1 MGKAIQDLLNEH
13 EAILHVFT
21 ILDKMLTASS
31 VDEERDLNF
40 ADELVH
46 FLTIF
51 ADKCH
56 HGKEEGILF
65 KELENRGVPNEGGPI
80 GMMLH
85 EHVLG
90 RQLIASMREAL
101 SSADLEAFKTH
112 AVEYRDLLR
121 QHIQKENM
129 VLFRLADQI
138 ISDERQAE
146 LFEQFEAHEENVIG
160 HGVHEQLHAQIHAW
174 EKLYSLGI

>member
-21 ILDKMLTASS
+21 ILDKMLTSS
-31 VDEERDLNF
+31 NADEVRDLNF
-40 ADELVH
+40 ASELVH
-46 FLTIF
+46 FLRIF
-51 ADKCH
+51 ADQCH

-65 KELENRGVPNEGGPI
+65 KELESRGVPNKGGPI
-80 GMMLH
+80 GVMLQ

-90 RQLIASMREAL
+90 RQIIALMSEAVL
-101 SSADLEAFKTH
+101 NADLAAFKLQ

-121 QHIQKENM
+121 QHIQKENA

-138 ISDERQAE
+138 ISEEKQAE

-174 EKLYSLGI
+174 EILYHS

>member
-1 MGKAIQDLLNEH
+1 MGKATQDLLNEH
-13 EAILHVFT
+13 EAILHVFS
-21 ILDKMLTASS
+21 ILDKMLISS
-31 VDEERDLNF
+31 RNDEERDLNF
-40 ADELVH
+40 ADELVN
-46 FLTIF
+46 FLSIF

-65 KELENRGVPNEGGPI
+65 KELEDRGVPNQGGPI
-80 GMMLH
+80 GVMLQ

-90 RQLIASMREAL
+90 RQLIALMREAL
-101 SSADLEAFKTH
+101 QGADMETFKIH

-121 QHIQKENM
+121 QHIQKENV

-138 ISDERQAE
+138 ISDEKQAE
-146 LFEQFEAHEENVIG
+146 LFERFEEHEENVIG

-174 EKLYSLGI
+174 ETLYQL

>member
-1 MGKAIQDLLNEH
+1 MGKATQDLLNEH

-21 ILDKMLTASS
+21 ILEKMLTSS
-31 VDEERDLNF
+31 KVDEERDLNF

-51 ADKCH
+51 ADQCH

-65 KELENRGVPNEGGPI
+65 KELESRGVPNEGGPI
-80 GMMLH
+80 GVMLH

-90 RQLIASMREAL
+90 RQFIALMREAVQ
-101 SSADLEAFKTH
+101 SADLEAFKIH

-129 VLFRLADQI
+129 ILFRLADQI
-138 ISDERQAE
+138 ISDEKQAD
-146 LFEQFEAHEENVIG
+146 LFEKFEAHEENVIG

-174 EKLYSLGI
+174 EILYSN

>member
-1 MGKAIQDLLNEH
+1 MGRAIQDLLNEH

-21 ILDKMLTASS
+21 ILDKMLTSS
-31 VDEERDLNF
+31 NADEERDLNF

-46 FLTIF
+46 FLKVF
-51 ADKCH
+51 ADQCH
-56 HGKEEGILF
+56 HGKEEGFLF
-65 KELENRGVPNEGGPI
+65 KELEKMGVPNQGGPI
-80 GMMLH
+80 GAMLQ

-90 RQLIASMREAL
+90 RQLIAKMREAVQG
-101 SSADLEAFKTH
+101 ADLEAFKLH

-129 VLFRLADQI
+129 VLFRLADQL
-138 ISDERQAE
+138 ISDEKQME
-146 LFEQFEAHEENVIG
+146 LFEKFEEHEENVIG

-174 EKLYSLGI
+174 EILYQA

>member
-1 MGKAIQDLLNEH
+1 MGKATQDLLNEH

-21 ILDKMLTASS
+21 ILDKMLTSLDAN
-31 VDEERDLNF
+31 EERDLNF

-56 HGKEEGILF
+56 HGKEEGFLF
-65 KELENRGVPNEGGPI
+65 KELEALGVPNQGGPI
-80 GMMLH
+80 GVMLQ
-85 EHVLG
+85 EHVMG

-101 SSADLEAFKTH
+101 QGADLEAFKLH

-121 QHIQKENM
+121 QHIQKENA
-129 VLFRLADQI
+129 VIFRLADQL
-138 ISDERQAE
+138 ISDERQME
-146 LFEQFEAHEENVIG
+146 LFEKFEEHEENVIG

-174 EKLYSLGI
+174 ETLYHL

>member
-1 MGKAIQDLLNEH
+1 MGKATQDLLNEH

-21 ILDKMLTASS
+21 ILDKMLTSLDAN
-31 VDEERDLNF
+31 EERDLNF

-56 HGKEEGILF
+56 HGKEEGFLF
-65 KELENRGVPNEGGPI
+65 KELEALGVPNQGGPI
-80 GMMLH
+80 GVMLQ
-85 EHVLG
+85 EHVMG

-101 SSADLEAFKTH
+101 QGADLEAFNLL

-121 QHIQKENM
+121 LDIQKVNAVM
-129 VLFRLADQI
+129 FRLAGAI
-138 ISDERQAE
+138 ERTSTDEKI
-146 LFEQFEAHEENVIG
+146 FGGVEACKRNY
-160 HGVHEQLHAQIHAW
+160 L
-174 EKLYSLGI
+174 K

>member
-1 MGKAIQDLLNEH
+1 MGKATDDLKNEH
-13 EAILHVFT
+13 DAILHVFT
-21 ILDKMLTASS
+21 ILDKMLTTSM
-31 VDEERDLNF
+31 VDEERDFNF

-51 ADKCH
+51 ADQCH
-56 HGKEEGILF
+56 HGKEEGFLF
-65 KELENRGVPNEGGPI
+65 KELEDRGVPNEGGPI
-80 GMMLH
+80 GVMLH

-90 RQLIASMREAL
+90 RQLIALMKETL

-129 VLFRLADQI
+129 VLFRLADQMI
-138 ISDERQAE
+138 GDEEQAE
-146 LFEQFEAHEENVIG
+146 LFERFEDHEENVIG

-174 EKLYSLGI
+174 EQLYGN

>member
-1 MGKAIQDLLNEH
+1 MGKATQDLLNEH
-13 EAILHVFT
+13 EAILHVFF
-21 ILDKMLTASS
+21 ILDKMLTSANA
-31 VDEERDLNF
+31 DEERDLNF

-46 FLTIF
+46 FLTVF
-51 ADKCH
+51 ADQCH

-65 KELENRGVPNEGGPI
+65 KELENRGVPNKGGPI
-80 GMMLH
+80 GVMLQ

-90 RQLIASMREAL
+90 RQLIALMREAVHC
-101 SSADLEAFKTH
+101 ANLEAFRIH

-121 QHIQKENM
+121 QHIQKENA

-138 ISDERQAE
+138 ISDEKQAE
-146 LFEQFEAHEENVIG
+146 LFEEFEAHEENVIG

-174 EKLYSLGI
+174 EILYHA